1 MTDTSVLE
9 IGFHALL
16 DASPDASMVVD
27 ANGRVVAFNSEAE
40 RLLGWSEAELV
51 GEPMNLL
58 VPARFH
64 QVLDA
69 QPELEQQLE
78 ARHVP
83 GTRVTLFARRRDGT
97 ELPVEI
103 NRSPLVPGSDPL
115 V

>member
-27 ANGRVVAFNSEAE
+27 AHGRVVALNSEAE
-40 RLLGWSEAELV
+40 RLLGWSEAELL
-51 GEPMNLL
+51 GQPMNRL

-69 QPELEQQLE
+69 QPELEQELA
-78 ARHVP
+78 ARQVRS
-83 GTRVTLFARRRDGT
+83 TRVTLFARRRDGT
-97 ELPVEI
+97 EFPVEI
-103 NRSPLVPGSDPL
+103 N
-115 V
+115 